1 MIPLAPRRHD
11 SCMKKAYQLAL
22 YFHNCKYFCL
32 SNQSEHN
39 YDLRVGS
46 AQNSCDIEWFPRRN
60 KFGISS
66 LSNKECTVIN
76 VFKA

>member
-46 AQNSCDIEWFPRRN
+46 AQNSCDIE
-60 KFGISS
+60 
-66 LSNKECTVIN
+66 
-76 VFKA
+76 